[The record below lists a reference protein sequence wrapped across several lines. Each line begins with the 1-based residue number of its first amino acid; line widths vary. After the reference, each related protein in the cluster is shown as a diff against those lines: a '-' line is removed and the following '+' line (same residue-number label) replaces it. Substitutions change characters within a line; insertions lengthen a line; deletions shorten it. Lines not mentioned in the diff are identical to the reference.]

1 MSLESRVSVLEG
13 QKPEE
18 QETIIP
24 KFQTPDTCVFCTDNY
39 DSVFYF
45 IYRAAYNCEREK
57 EFEKQD
63 KKTCIHNTDD
73 SLKHSLRSAGF
84 MCSAI
89 NGNNMKYY
97 EIMEIFKDKRQR
109 ETLLTTKYNKNK
121 KYTSAVDLYL
131 PESSGVKHILDIENE
146 IPIQNK
152 IIQNKLKIY
161 YEKAIEVL
169 SNFDDENNNQD
180 KKEW

>member
-1 MSLESRVSVLEG
+1 MSLESRVLVLEKESR
-13 QKPEE
+13 QEE
-18 QETIIP
+18 EETIIP

-45 IYRAAYNCEREK
+45 IYRTAYNCDREK
-57 EFEKQD
+57 EYGRQD

-89 NGNNMKYY
+89 NGNDMKYY

-109 ETLLTTKYNKNK
+109 ETLLTKKYNEDK
-121 KYTSAVDLYL
+121 KYTCAVDLYL
-131 PESSGVKHILDIENE
+131 PESSGVTKQVLDIENE
-146 IPIQNK
+146 IQIQNR

-161 YEKAIEVL
+161 YDKAIDVL
-169 SNFDDENNNQD
+169 SNFEA
-180 KKEW
+180 E